1 MRRLLVIIVLG
12 VLISAGSAQA
22 SVGRTQS
29 FEIGA
34 LNGVE
39 WRGCVGSAWSEN
51 QASFTQRQEF
61 SDRYTGVSAVQTGRG
76 SLTQTAIAG
85 GSGFSTARQTAGI
98 NGWQSLPTA
107 SSRFFPGRVQQE
119 LGAKLGTDL
128 FKPNG
133 VGTVAGTQT
142 FRGAQEQAVTAP
154 SGTSKQSQSVDIK
167 QSGAITTGTN
177 ADPAVT
183 SRISVDLHQSQ
194 MTNGR

>member
-1 MRRLLVIIVLG
+1 
-12 VLISAGSAQA
+12 
-22 SVGRTQS
+22 
-29 FEIGA
+29 
-34 LNGVE
+34 
-39 WRGCVGSAWSEN
+39 
-51 QASFTQRQEF
+51 
-61 SDRYTGVSAVQTGRG
+61 VQTGRG
-76 SLTQTAIAG
+76 SLVQTATAG
-85 GSGFSTARQTAGI
+85 GTGFATARQTARI
-98 NGWQSLPTA
+98 NGSQDLPAA

-142 FRGAQEQAVTAP
+142 FSGAQEQAVTAP

-177 ADPAVT
+177 ADPVVT